1 MKKNSHLFI
10 FFLPYEKVKKK
21 IKVLGPAGGKTQL

>member
-10 FFLPYEKVKKK
+10 SFLPYENKKK
-21 IKVLGPAGGKTQL
+21 IKVLGFAGGSIQL

>member
-10 FFLPYEKVKKK
+10 FSLPYEKEKKK
-21 IKVLGPAGGKTQL
+21 IKVLGFAGGNTQL